1 MRDASI
7 LKPAPV
13 SKKSPLPISA
23 SLPWIQVAPD
33 APYFITEDG
42 HPWTPVGQND
52 AITWPELEGLFRRK
66 NLAAVEE
73 YLAYVSE
80 HGVTCLRLMLEYA
93 QVKHRYFEKPAGT
106 FNPSMV
112 KLWDDLFALCAK
124 YGLRIL
130 LTPYDTFWM
139 WLKWKNHP
147 YNKQLGG
154 PCASRGQWL
163 LCRDTMQAIKA
174 RLTFVV
180 ERWGGS
186 GVLFAWDLWNE
197 MHPAHMGNSSADF
210 SRVATEL
217 SQHVRDLEI
226 RLYGRSHPQ
235 TVSIFG
241 PILHTHP
248 DTADTIFRH
257 PLLDFAST
265 HFYDAKTIDYPKNTV
280 DSAIKV
286 GELVREAL
294 EHAPENRPFFDS
306 EHGPIHLF
314 KDKKHTLAPE
324 FDDEYFRHIQWAHLA
339 SGAAGGGM
347 RWPNRHPH
355 TLTPGMRVAQKN
367 MTGFLDLVNWATFK
381 RKNLNQ
387 EIKISKAAFAVFG
400 CADDQ
405 QAVVWLLR
413 QDALYQRKRLMN
425 PEASPLSVEI
435 QIPGLQ
441 NGLYQITTWNTSEG
455 AVREQ
460 FRVEVKD
467 GNCSFTVP
475 EVRTDVAVAVM
486 KVS

>member
-1 MRDASI
+1 MQS
-7 LKPAPV
+7 PV
-13 SKKSPLPISA
+13 PHP

-42 HPWTPVGQND
+42 QPWTPIGQND

-66 NLAAVEE
+66 NLPAVEE
-73 YLAYVSE
+73 YLAYLSA

-93 QVKHRYFEKPAGT
+93 QGENRYFEKPVGKFAP
-106 FNPSMV
+106 NMV
-112 KLWDDLFALCAK
+112 RLWDDLFALCAK

-130 LTPYDTFWM
+130 LTPFDTFWM
-139 WLKWKNHP
+139 WLRWKHHP
-147 YNKQLGG
+147 YNKNLGG
-154 PCASRGQWL
+154 PCAGRGQWL
-163 LCRDTMQAIKA
+163 LCPNTLEAIKA

-197 MHPAHMGNSSADF
+197 MHPAHMGNSSAQF
-210 SRVATEL
+210 APVATQL
-217 SQHVRDLEI
+217 SQHVRDLEM

-248 DTADTIFRH
+248 DVADTIFRH
-257 PLLDFAST
+257 PLLDFSST
-265 HFYDAKTIDYPKNTV
+265 HFYDSKTIDYPKNTV

-294 EHAPENRPFFDS
+294 EHTPQNRPFFDS

-314 KDKKHTLAPE
+314 KDRKHTLAPE
-324 FDDEYFRHIQWAHLA
+324 FDDEYFRHIQWAHMA

-355 TLTPGMRVAQKN
+355 TLTPGMRVAQKH
-367 MTGFLDLVNWATFK
+367 MARFLELIQWSTF
-381 RKNLNQ
+381 RRRNLNQ
-387 EIKISKAAFAVFG
+387 EIKVSEPSFAVFG
-400 CADDQ
+400 CADDR

-413 QDALYQRKRLMN
+413 TNALYQRKRLMN
-425 PEASPLSVEI
+425 PAAPALTVEV
-435 QIPGLQ
+435 QVPGLPD
-441 NGLYQITTWNTSEG
+441 GRYRVTTFHTLAG
-455 AVREQ
+455 TTLEQ
-460 FRVEVKD
+460 LEAQAQGTV
-467 GNCSFTVP
+467 CTFTLAN
-475 EVRTDVAVAVM
+475 VRTDVAVAIV